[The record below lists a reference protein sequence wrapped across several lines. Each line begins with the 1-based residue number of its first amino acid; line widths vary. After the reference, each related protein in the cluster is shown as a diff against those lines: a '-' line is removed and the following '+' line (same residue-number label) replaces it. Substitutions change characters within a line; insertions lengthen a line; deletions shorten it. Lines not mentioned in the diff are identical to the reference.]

1 MAPRA
6 RSEPRSGQL
15 RSARPQHSN
24 GGLEARVADRNG
36 SRVDDRPAASADG
49 RSELELDVRTYQAM
63 VAKAA
68 AAIAGWI
75 TALPTQPMHRNR
87 GAKRAVAR
95 LRRSMPESGEPFERI
110 LHDLFQEALP
120 LGLNTASPGYLAYVP
135 GGGLLHASIA
145 DLVTSAVNRYVGVW
159 IAGPGLV
166 QIESDV
172 IDWCAGII
180 GLPAATRG
188 GLLTTGGSMAN
199 LIATFAARKHHFE
212 GRFERGVAYVGDQSH
227 HSLEKALMLAGIHER
242 RVLETDARCRIR
254 PRDLSAAIARDR
266 AAGLTPFLVM
276 ANAGTTN
283 TGAVDPLHAIA
294 DVAAKE
300 RVWLH
305 VDGAYGGFF
314 ALTERGRTKLAGI
327 ERADSVTLDPHKGLF
342 LPYGTGCL
350 VVREAE
356 TLRRAHSVEAA
367 YMPRMQEERELVD
380 FCEISPELS
389 REPRGVRVWLPM
401 RMHGA
406 RVFRAQL
413 DEKIDLARYAAKK
426 LRGWS
431 DVELLYAPELSL
443 LAFRV
448 VPKGMID
455 PAQIDRVQHR
465 VKSGVNKRQR
475 VLITSSIVHGRT
487 VLRLCIVSFRTHKER
502 IEMALEDLRAAI
514 DEL

>member
-1 MAPRA
+1 
-6 RSEPRSGQL
+6 
-15 RSARPQHSN
+15 
-24 GGLEARVADRNG
+24 
-36 SRVDDRPAASADG
+36 
-49 RSELELDVRTYQAM
+49 M

-68 AAIAGWI
+68 AAVGAWI

-95 LRRSMPESGEPFERI
+95 LKRSMPETGEPFERV
-110 LHDLFQEALP
+110 LRDLFQEALP

-159 IAGPGLV
+159 IAAPGLV
-166 QIESDV
+166 QIEADV
-172 IDWCAGII
+172 IDWCAGIV
-180 GLPAATRG
+180 GLPKATRG

-199 LIATFAARKHHFE
+199 LVATFAARKAHFE
-212 GRFERGVAYVGDQSH
+212 GRFDEAVAYVGDQAH
-227 HSLEKALMLAGIHER
+227 HSVEKALMLAGIHER
-242 RVLETDARCRIR
+242 RVLPTDARCRMK
-254 PRDLSAAIARDR
+254 PRELERAIARDR
-266 AAGLTPFLVM
+266 AKGLAPFLVI

-283 TGAVDPLHAIA
+283 TGAVDPLEAIA
-294 DVAAKE
+294 DVAERA

-314 ALTERGRTKLAGI
+314 ALTERGRAKLAGI

-356 TLRRAHSVEAA
+356 TLRRAHHVEAA

-389 REPRGVRVWLPM
+389 REARGVRVWLPM

-406 RVFRAQL
+406 RAFRAQL
-413 DEKIDLARYAAKK
+413 DEKIDLARYAAKELK
-426 LRGWS
+426 KWP
-431 DVELLYAPELSL
+431 DVELLFAPELSL

-448 VPKGMID
+448 VPKGMSD
-455 PAQIDRVQHR
+455 PAEIDRVQRR
-465 VKSGVNKRQR
+465 VQSGVNKRQR
-475 VLITSSIVHGRT
+475 VLLTSSTVHGRA
-487 VLRLCIVSFRTHKER
+487 VLRICVVSFRTHKDR
-502 IEMALEDLRAAI
+502 IDMALEDLRSAI